1 MYILGVMTKEK
12 IRVFYDGSCGLCH
25 YFIRFILLRMA
36 TPSVFRFSPLEG
48 ETFKKIRK
56 DFPDFSLPD
65 SVVVYDEKSD
75 QLLVKTE
82 AITTVLDFLRW
93 PWKSIARLIKWI
105 LLRASNKVYDF
116 VARKRRKLFKKPNG
130 SCPSLRP
137 EWKVFFED

>member
-1 MYILGVMTKEK
+1 MMTKEK
-12 IRVFYDGSCGLCH
+12 LRVFYDGSCGLCH

-36 TPSVFRFSPLEG
+36 IPSVFRFSPLEG
-48 ETFKKIRK
+48 ESFKKIRK

-65 SVVVYDEKSD
+65 SVVVYDKKSD

-82 AITTVLDFLRW
+82 AIVTVLYFLCW

-105 LLRASNKVYDF
+105 PRRASNKVYDF
-116 VARKRRKLFKKPNG
+116 VARKRRKLFKKPKG

-137 EWKVFFED
+137 EWKVLFED